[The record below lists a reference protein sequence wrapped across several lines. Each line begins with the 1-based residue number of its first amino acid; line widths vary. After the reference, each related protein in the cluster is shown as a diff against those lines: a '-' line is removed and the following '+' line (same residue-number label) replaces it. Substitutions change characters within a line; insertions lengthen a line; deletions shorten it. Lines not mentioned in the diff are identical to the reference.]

1 MVTRFRGLELQGSI
15 RLPAGSRKVGT
26 RAWNKLKLD
35 GRGAPIVLGDDY
47 SFDTVLRHLYVA
59 RTQSW
64 MSKDELLVKAK
75 ATAEYFEVGS
85 SAIYVVEGFADCR
98 KVLLQ
103 LISLMC
109 EDSAVSVV
117 PPSLPGSK

>member
-1 MVTRFRGLELQGSI
+1 
-15 RLPAGSRKVGT
+15 
-26 RAWNKLKLD
+26 
-35 GRGAPIVLGDDY
+35 
-47 SFDTVLRHLYVA
+47 
-59 RTQSW
+59 